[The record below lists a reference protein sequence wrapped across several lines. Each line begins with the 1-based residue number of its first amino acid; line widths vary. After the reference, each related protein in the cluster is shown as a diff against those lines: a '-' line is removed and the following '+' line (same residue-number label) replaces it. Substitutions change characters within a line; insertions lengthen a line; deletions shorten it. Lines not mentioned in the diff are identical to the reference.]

1 MDITFTR
8 EHKGAEI
15 IIVVEDDIITTSKI
29 YNKNGECVEVNDIT
43 DENGNDV
50 VFSAKNYYAVLD
62 MAKANVDT
70 KYAVEVATAER

>member
-15 IIVVEDDIITTSKI
+15 TIVVEDDIITTSKI
-29 YNKNGECVEVNDIT
+29 YKDGECVEVNDIT

-50 VFSAKNYYAVLD
+50 VFSAKNYYAVLA